1 MESDKNTYKAFRVV
15 RELENRG
22 ICHEYFDVL
31 DYDVETI
38 LSWYGIIE
46 KWNEEERKILK
57 EYLLQMAYEDEIK
70 EIVRLVEQ
78 EFDPVISSIPDR
90 AAPCPRIL
98 ELEHEVWKNEMEK
111 KRQSVENQK
120 DSQLLCEVKK

>member
-15 RELENRG
+15 RELETRG

-90 AAPCPRIL
+90 AAPSLRIL
-98 ELEHEVWKNEMEK
+98 ELEHEVWKNEMAK
-111 KRQSVENQK
+111 KRQSVVNQK

>member
-1 MESDKNTYKAFRVV
+1 MESDKNTYKVVRVV
-15 RELENRG
+15 RELETRG

-31 DYDVETI
+31 DYDVETV

-46 KWNEEERKILK
+46 EWNEEERKILK
-57 EYLLQMAYEDEIK
+57 EYLLQMAYQDEIK

-78 EFDPVISSIPDR
+78 ELDPIISSVPDR
-90 AAPCPRIL
+90 AAPSPRIL
-98 ELEHEVWKNEMEK
+98 ELEHKVWKNEMAK

-120 DSQLLCEVKK
+120 DSHLLCEVKK

>member
-1 MESDKNTYKAFRVV
+1 MESNKNTYKVV
-15 RELENRG
+15 GVVGELETREL
-22 ICHEYFDVL
+22 CHEYFDVL
-31 DYDVETI
+31 DYNVETI

-46 KWNEEERKILK
+46 EWNVEERKVLK

-90 AAPCPRIL
+90 AAPSLRIL
-98 ELEHEVWKNEMEK
+98 ELEHEVWKNEMAK

>member
-1 MESDKNTYKAFRVV
+1 MESDKNTYKVFRVV

-38 LSWYGIIE
+38 LSWYGITE
-46 KWNEEERKILK
+46 KWNEEDRKILK
-57 EYLLQMAYEDEIK
+57 EYLLKMAYEDEIQ
-70 EIVRLVEQ
+70 EIVRLVDQ
-78 EFDPVISSIPDR
+78 EFDPLILSIPDR
-90 AAPCPRIL
+90 AVPSPRML
-98 ELEHEVWKNEMEK
+98 ELEHKVWKNEMAS
-111 KRQSVENQK
+111 KRQSVEIQK